1 MGPQLFIGS
10 LDVTKSW
17 EYADS
22 TWGVPTAWTQS
33 RKQGFSKE
41 ESLAVKG
48 WHLNYAWKRVRKR
61 PSVGGKGLKI
71 PMQKTL
77 SVCTAAARGGSTA
90 LSREFGQI
98 LLQQVGNFAWEIWSP
113 WMQWCCQVSEK
124 VSLASSVGLPRRGR
138 REGSPPR
145 RECDENCSCP

>member
-1 MGPQLFIGS
+1 MGVRRLYVKSPNCLN
-10 LDVTKSW
+10 TK
-17 EYADS
+17 
-22 TWGVPTAWTQS
+22 
-33 RKQGFSKE
+33 
-41 ESLAVKG
+41 
-48 WHLNYAWKRVRKR
+48 
-61 PSVGGKGLKI
+61 
-71 PMQKTL
+71 QKTRVQKGREPCSKGMAFKLCLEEGQEEAKCRWKGIEDPHCKSRETASCL

-145 RECDENCSCP
+145 RECDENSSCP